1 MDASF
6 ELLEQSK
13 NMCVSVCMC
22 VCALAHLDLHVSV
35 FILYSQAAMLD
46 YASGVHSI

>member
-13 NMCVSVCMC
+13 NMCVSVC
-22 VCALAHLDLHVSV
+22 VCALAHLHLHVSV

>member
-13 NMCVSVCMC
+13 NMCVSVCVC
-22 VCALAHLDLHVSV
+22 VHLHLHVSV